1 MAGRRCVAN
10 GGFAGLA
17 GRSIAVV
24 ILGWGIIAGVG
35 RAQSS
40 AGLQPADYQRLR
52 SVAQAEFSPDGKFVA
67 YAVVRFDHPGRPW
80 AQLWVL
86 EIASGKSTRMGGE
99 EDASGGAVWSPDGRW
114 IAYQGA
120 AEGKHGLA
128 IVHPDGSGATF
139 LTEASGTNAA
149 LPGQGA
155 DVTWSPDSKQIA
167 FISATAGP
175 ETADATGDPMVIT
188 RYLYKPDAGEG
199 MTHFND
205 NRRLHIFT
213 VDIASKTVKQVT
225 SGNNY
230 EHSIDWSPRGDE
242 IAFVSDRSPETDQF
256 FNYDLFAI
264 KVSDGSIRRLTAT
277 ENAEYDPKWS
287 PDGKMIAFRAT
298 KRGLTDRE
306 TTMEDTHVWVMN
318 ADGSNRREL
327 ATIDD
332 RQGSPVW
339 APDGKFVYF
348 TVQER
353 GSIHLYRQA
362 VDAGKAETPP
372 SERRVLQRAVGGV
385 AAELVVNGLGSVGA
399 FSVAKS
405 GAIAYGFA
413 SPSDMPELFLRSAGS
428 GSTRQ
433 LTTVNAEVLA
443 GKPIAE
449 VEPFTFVSNDN
460 KFEVE
465 AFLVKPLG
473 MTADSKHPLI
483 VNMHGGPHG
492 QNGPAFNFRDQAF
505 AAKGWATLHVNYRGS
520 TGYGQAFA
528 DGVFGDQD
536 GNEAQDVLYGV
547 SAALRRYLWLDRER
561 MGIEGVSYGGQLTM
575 WLITQTRMF
584 RAAIPIAGIANLIS
598 YNYMTYYNQYE
609 QMEFGQLPHQDDFM
623 NIMWERSALKHI
635 AGVATPTMLMHG
647 ENDPDV
653 PIAEAE
659 QYFVALKD
667 VGVETVFV
675 RYPREG
681 HGIRESAHVVDSLNR
696 SMAWYEKHFPKTAPE
711 LVSPAVP

>member
-1 MAGRRCVAN
+1 MRLYRGVLCFVFVASTAAGICRGQN
-10 GGFAGLA
+10 
-17 GRSIAVV
+17 
-24 ILGWGIIAGVG
+24 
-35 RAQSS
+35 S
-40 AGLQPADYQRLR
+40 AGLQPADYQRMR
-52 SVAQAEFSPDGKFVA
+52 SVGQAEFSPDGKWIA
-67 YAVVRFDHPGRPW
+67 YTVSRYDLPGRPW
-80 AQLWVL
+80 PQLWVMDV
-86 EIASGKSTRMGGE
+86 ATGKSTRIGGE
-99 EDASGGAVWSPDGRW
+99 NDASSAPVWSPDAHW
-114 IAYQGA
+114 IAYYGT
-120 AEGKHGLA
+120 AEAKRGLA
-128 IVHPDGSGATF
+128 IVHPDGTNATF
-139 LTEASGTNAA
+139 LFEEHGTNAPV
-149 LPGQGA
+149 PGQGA
-155 DVTWSPDSKQIA
+155 ELSWSPNGQQIA
-167 FISATAGP
+167 FISATPGP
-175 ETADATGDPMVIT
+175 ETADATGDPIVIT

-199 MTHFND
+199 LTHFND
-205 NRRLHIFT
+205 NRRLHIFV
-213 VDIASKTVKQVT
+213 VDVATKAVRQVT
-225 SGNNY
+225 TGNNY
-230 EHSIDWSPRGDE
+230 EHSIDWSPSGDE
-242 IAFVSDRSPETDQF
+242 IVFVSDRSPETDQF
-256 FNYDLFAI
+256 FNYDLFAL
-264 KVSDGSIRRLTAT
+264 KVSDASIRRLTAT

-318 ADGSNRREL
+318 ADGSNRHEL
-327 ATIDD
+327 ATIDN
-332 RQGSPVW
+332 RQGAPVW
-339 APDGKFVYF
+339 APDSKAVYF

-353 GSIHLYRQA
+353 GSVHLYRQP
-362 VDAGKAETPP
+362 VDAAKQDIDA
-372 SERRVLQRAVGGV
+372 SERLVMHTGGGPN
-385 AAELVVNGLGSVGA
+385 AQMIVNGLGSVGS

-405 GAIAYGFA
+405 GAIAYTLA
-413 SPSDMPELFLRSAGS
+413 TPRDMSELYVRNGATSKQVTDLNTA
-428 GSTRQ
+428 
-433 LTTVNAEVLA
+433 VLG
-443 GKPIAE
+443 GKQIAE
-449 VEPFTFVSNDN
+449 VEPFTFISNDN
-460 KFEVE
+460 KYEVE

-492 QNGPAFNFRDQAF
+492 QNGPAFNFRDQVF
-505 AAKGWATLHVNYRGS
+505 ATRGWATLHVNYRGS

-635 AGVATPTMLMHG
+635 AAVATPTMLMHG

-681 HGIRESAHVVDSLNR
+681 HGIRESGHVVDSLNR
-696 SMAWYEKHFPKTAPE
+696 AIAWYEKHFPKTPPE
-711 LVSPAVP
+711 NPSPAVP

>member
-1 MAGRRCVAN
+1 MRLRHCILILVLASVPAGFLA
-10 GGFAGLA
+10 AGT
-17 GRSIAVV
+17 
-24 ILGWGIIAGVG
+24 
-35 RAQSS
+35 S
-40 AGLQPADYQRLR
+40 AGATSAQVAGGLLPTDYQRMR
-52 SVAQAEFSPDGKFVA
+52 SVVQAEFSPDGKFVA
-67 YAVVRFDHPGRPW
+67 YTVVRYDHPGRPW
-80 AQLWVL
+80 PQLWVL
-86 EIASGKSTRMGGE
+86 DVASGKSTRVGAE
-99 EDASGGAVWSPDGRW
+99 QDVSGGPVWSPDGRW
-114 IAYQGA
+114 IAYDGA
-120 AEGKHGLA
+120 AEGQRGLA
-128 IVHPDGSGATF
+128 IVHPDGSGASF
-139 LTEASGTNAA
+139 LSEASGTNAA

-155 DVTWSPDSKQIA
+155 EVTWSPDGKQIA
-167 FISATAGP
+167 FVSATPGP
-175 ETADATGDPMVIT
+175 ETADATGDPIVIT

-199 MTHFND
+199 LTHFND
-205 NRRLHIFT
+205 NRRLHIFI
-213 VDIASKTVKQVT
+213 VDVATKAVRQITT
-225 SGNNY
+225 GNNY

-242 IAFVSDRSPETDQF
+242 IVFVSDRSPETDQF
-256 FNYDLFAI
+256 FNYDLFAL

-327 ATIDD
+327 ATLDD
-332 RQGSPVW
+332 RQGVPVW
-339 APDGKFVYF
+339 APDSKAIYF

-353 GSIHLYRQA
+353 GSVHLYRQA
-362 VDAGKAETPP
+362 VDASKADMQ
-372 SERRVLQRAVGGV
+372 SGERRVLLRPTGGA
-385 AAELVVNGLGSVGA
+385 AAEMLVNGVGSVGA

-405 GAIAYGFA
+405 GAIAYTCA
-413 SPSDMPELFLRSAGS
+413 SPSDMSELFLRNG
-428 GSTRQ
+428 GSTNQ
-433 LTTVNAEVLA
+433 ITKVNADVLA
-443 GKPIAE
+443 GKQIAE
-449 VEPFTFVSNDN
+449 VEPFTFISNDN

-473 MTADSKHPLI
+473 MTTDSKHPLI
-483 VNMHGGPHG
+483 VNIHGGPHG
-492 QNGPAFNFRDQAF
+492 QNGPAFSFRDQVF
-505 AAKGWATLHVNYRGS
+505 AAQGWATLHVNYRGS

-561 MGIEGVSYGGQLTM
+561 MGVEGVSYGGQLTM

-623 NIMWERSALKHI
+623 NILWERSALKHI

-681 HGIRESAHVVDSLNR
+681 HGIRESGHVVDSLNR
-696 SMAWYEKHFPKTAPE
+696 AIAWYQKHFPKTSPE
-711 LVSPAVP
+711 FASPAVP

>member
-1 MAGRRCVAN
+1 MRLCRGVLFFV
-10 GGFAGLA
+10 FAA
-17 GRSIAVV
+17 SMV
-24 ILGWGIIAGVG
+24 AGVCRG
-35 RAQSS
+35 QNP

-52 SVAQAEFSPDGKFVA
+52 SVGQTEFSPDGKWIA
-67 YAVVRFDHPGRPW
+67 YTVSRNDRPGRPW
-80 AQLWVL
+80 PQLWVL
-86 EIASGKSTRMGGE
+86 DVATGKSTRIGGE
-99 EDASGGAVWSPDGRW
+99 NEAAGGPVWSPDGKW
-114 IAYQGA
+114 IAYFGTH
-120 AEGKHGLA
+120 EGKQGLA

-139 LTEASGTNAA
+139 LAETHGTNTP
-149 LPGQGA
+149 LPGAGA
-155 DVTWSPDSKQIA
+155 EVSWSPDSKQIA
-167 FISATAGP
+167 FVSATPGP
-175 ETADATGDPMVIT
+175 ETPDATGDPVVIT

-199 MTHFND
+199 MTRFGD
-205 NRRLHIFT
+205 NQRLHIFSVAVADKAVRQLT
-213 VDIASKTVKQVT
+213 N
-225 SGNNY
+225 GNNN
-230 EHSIDWSPRGDE
+230 EHSVDWSPRGDE
-242 IAFVSDRSPETDQF
+242 IVFASDRAEEIDQF
-256 FNYDLFAI
+256 FNYDLFAL

-277 ENAEYDPKWS
+277 ENIEYEPLYS

-327 ATIDD
+327 ATIDN
-332 RQGSPVW
+332 RQGVPVW
-339 APDGKFVYF
+339 APDSQAVYF

-353 GSIHLYRQA
+353 GSVHLYRQP
-362 VDAGKAETPP
+362 VDPNYVAPEG
-372 SERRVLQRAVGGV
+372 ERRVMRVANGPAAEMVFGGV
-385 AAELVVNGLGSVGA
+385 GSVGS

-405 GAIAYGFA
+405 GAIAYSFT
-413 SPSDMPELFLRSAGS
+413 SPRDMGELFIRSAGS
-428 GSTRQ
+428 GGPASGGKQITN
-433 LTTVNAEVLA
+433 LNTEVLG
-443 GKPIAE
+443 GKQIAE
-449 VEPFTFVSNDN
+449 VEPFTFISNDN
-460 KFEVE
+460 KVEVE

-473 MTADSKHPLI
+473 MTAGSKHPLI
-483 VNMHGGPHG
+483 VNIHGGPHG
-492 QNGPAFNFRDQAF
+492 QNGPSFNFRDQAF
-505 AAKGWATLHVNYRGS
+505 AARGWATLHVNYRGS

-584 RAAIPIAGIANLIS
+584 RAAIPIAGISNLIS

-635 AGVATPTMLMHG
+635 AAVATPTMLMHG
-647 ENDPDV
+647 ENDNDV

-681 HGIRESAHVVDSLNR
+681 HGIRESGHVVDSLNR
-696 SMAWYEKHFPKTAPE
+696 AIAWYEKHFPKTPPE
-711 LVSPAVP
+711 NPSPAVP

>member
-1 MAGRRCVAN
+1 MRLARRFWISVVGLVVAS
-10 GGFAGLA
+10 GLT
-17 GRSIAVV
+17 ILAVR
-24 ILGWGIIAGVG
+24 GA
-35 RAQSS
+35 AQPVN
-40 AGLQPADYQRLR
+40 GLQPADYQRMR

-80 AQLWVL
+80 GHLWVL
-86 EIASGKSTRMGGE
+86 DVASGKSTRIGGE
-99 EDASGGAVWSPDGRW
+99 EDASGGAVWAPDGRW
-114 IAYQGA
+114 IAFDGA

-139 LTEASGTNAA
+139 LAEASGTNAA
-149 LPGQGA
+149 LPGQGTE
-155 DVTWSPDSKQIA
+155 VTWSPDSKQIA
-167 FISATAGP
+167 FISATPGP
-175 ETADATGDPMVIT
+175 ETADASGDPIVIT

-213 VDIASKTVKQVT
+213 VDVASKNVKQMT
-225 SGNNY
+225 TGNNY

-242 IAFVSDRSPETDQF
+242 IVFVSDRSPETDQF
-256 FNYDLFAI
+256 FNYDLFAL
-264 KVSDGSIRRLTAT
+264 KVGDGSIRRITAT

-332 RQGSPVW
+332 RQGTPVW

-353 GSIHLYRQA
+353 GSVHLYRQG
-362 VDAGKAETPP
+362 VDAGKAEAQP
-372 SERRVLQRAVGGV
+372 SERRVLLRPAGGV
-385 AAELVVNGLGSVGA
+385 AAELVLNGVGSVGA

-405 GAIAYGFA
+405 GAIAYAFA
-413 SPSDMPELFLRSAGS
+413 SPSDMSELFVRNGGGTNQITKLNAGVLS
-428 GSTRQ
+428 GKQ
-433 LTTVNAEVLA
+433 
-443 GKPIAE
+443 IAE

-667 VGVETVFV
+667 VGGETVFV

-681 HGIRESAHVVDSLNR
+681 HGIRESGHVVDSLYR
-696 SMAWYEKHFPKTAPE
+696 SIAWYEKHFPKTEPE
-711 LVSPAVP
+711 FASPAVP

>member
-1 MAGRRCVAN
+1 MRIGRRLLLFV
-10 GGFAGLA
+10 FAA
-17 GRSIAVV
+17 SILTA
-24 ILGWGIIAGVG
+24 ASP
-35 RAQSS
+35 AQTTS
-40 AGLQPADYQRLR
+40 GLQVADYQRLR
-52 SVAQAEFSPDGKFVA
+52 SVAQAEMSPDGKQIA
-67 YAVVRFDHPGRPW
+67 YTVLRYDRPGRPW
-80 AQLWVL
+80 PQLWVL
-86 EIASGKSTRMGGE
+86 DVATGKSARIGA
-99 EDASGGAVWSPDGRW
+99 EDEAAGSPVWSPDGRW
-114 IAYQGA
+114 IAYFGA

-128 IVHPDGSGATF
+128 IVHPDGSAATF
-139 LTEASGTNAA
+139 LAEGLGTNAP
-149 LPGQGA
+149 LPSQGA
-155 DVTWSPDSKQIA
+155 EVTWSPDGKQIA
-167 FISATAGP
+167 FISATPGP
-175 ETADATGDPMVIT
+175 ETADANGDPIVIT

-199 MTHFND
+199 FTHFND
-205 NRRLHIFT
+205 NRRLHIFA
-213 VDIASKTVKQVT
+213 VDLATKQVRQLT
-225 SGNNY
+225 TGNYY
-230 EHSIDWSPRGDE
+230 EHSIDWSPKGDE
-242 IAFVSDRSPETDQF
+242 IAFISDRSPETDQF
-256 FNYDLFAI
+256 FNYDVFAL

-318 ADGSNRREL
+318 ADGSGRREL
-327 ATIDD
+327 ATIDN
-332 RQGSPVW
+332 RQGAPQW
-339 APDGKFVYF
+339 AQDGKSLYF

-353 GSIHLYRQA
+353 GSVHLYRQA
-362 VDAGKAETPP
+362 LDGGARAETQVG
-372 SERRVLQRAVGGV
+372 ERRDVHAAAGSGAEIVLKERGGV
-385 AAELVVNGLGSVGA
+385 GS
-399 FSVAKS
+399 FSLAKS
-405 GAIAYGFA
+405 GAIAYTFA
-413 SPSDMPELFLRSAGS
+413 SPQDLAELYLRSGTS
-428 GSTRQ
+428 SKQVTD
-433 LTTVNAEVLA
+433 LNAEVLH
-443 GKPIAE
+443 GKQIAE
-449 VEPFTFVSNDN
+449 VEPFTFLSNDN

-483 VNMHGGPHG
+483 VNIHGGPHG

-505 AAKGWATLHVNYRGS
+505 AARGWATLHVNYRGS

-561 MGIEGVSYGGQLTM
+561 MGIEGVSYGGQLSM

-609 QMEFGQLPHQDDFM
+609 QMEFGQLPHQGDFM
-623 NIMWERSALKHI
+623 NLLWERSALKHI
-635 AGVATPTMLMHG
+635 AAVATPTLLMHG

-659 QYFVALKD
+659 QYYVALKD
-667 VGVETVFV
+667 VGVDTVFV

-681 HGIRESAHVVDSLNR
+681 HGIRESGHVVDSINR
-696 SMAWYEKHFPKTAPE
+696 AIAWYEKYFPKTQPE
-711 LVSPAVP
+711 NPNPAVP

>member
-1 MAGRRCVAN
+1 MGM
-10 GGFAGLA
+10 
-17 GRSIAVV
+17 GRSVLVFALAVGVTAGIAK
-24 ILGWGIIAGVG
+24 AQVG
-35 RAQSS
+35 S
-40 AGLQPADYQRLR
+40 GLVAEDLQRLR
-52 SVAQAEFSPDGKFVA
+52 SVAEAEFSPDGKLIA
-67 YAVVRFDHPGRPW
+67 YTVIRHDRPGRPW
-80 AQLWVL
+80 PQLWVM
-86 EIASGKSTRMGGE
+86 EAASGKSVRIGGE
-99 EDASGGAVWSPDGRW
+99 QDVAGGPVWSPDGKW
-114 IAYQGA
+114 IAFDGA

-128 IVHPDGSGATF
+128 MAHPDGSAVTF
-139 LTEASGTNAA
+139 LALASGTNAA

-155 DVTWSPDSKQIA
+155 EITWSPDSKQIA
-167 FISATAGP
+167 YISATPGP
-175 ETADATGDPMVIT
+175 ETAEATGDPMVIT

-205 NRRLHIFT
+205 NRRLHIFL
-213 VDIASKTVKQVT
+213 VDVATKAIKQLT
-225 SGNNY
+225 SGNTY

-242 IAFVSDRSPETDQF
+242 IVFVSDRSPETDQF
-256 FNYDLFAI
+256 FNYDLFAL

-287 PDGKMIAFRAT
+287 PDGSMIVFRAT

-318 ADGSNRREL
+318 ADGSYRHEL
-327 ATIDD
+327 ATIDN
-332 RQGSPVW
+332 RQGVPAW
-339 APDGKFVYF
+339 APDGKAVYF

-353 GSIHLYRQA
+353 GSVHLYREALDSAKTASQT
-362 VDAGKAETPP
+362 AG
-372 SERRVLQRAVGGV
+372 ERRELRPPVGTGG
-385 AAELVVNGLGSVGA
+385 AEMVVNGRGAVGA
-399 FSVAKS
+399 FTVSKS
-405 GAIAYGFA
+405 GAIAYAFTT
-413 SPSDMPELFLRSAGS
+413 PKDMGELYLRSGAS
-428 GSTRQ
+428 AKQVTD
-433 LTTVNAEVLA
+433 LNAEALS
-443 GKPIAE
+443 GKQIAE
-449 VEPFTFVSNDN
+449 VEPFTFISNDN
-460 KFEVE
+460 RFEVE

-473 MTADSKHPLI
+473 MTADSKHPMI

-492 QNGPAFNFRDQAF
+492 QNGPAFNFRDQVF
-505 AAKGWATLHVNYRGS
+505 AARGWATLHVNYRGS

-528 DGVFGDQD
+528 DAVFGDQD
-536 GNEAQDVLYGV
+536 GNEGQDVLYGV

-584 RAAIPIAGIANLIS
+584 RAAIPTAGIANLIS

-623 NIMWERSALKHI
+623 NILWERSALKHI
-635 AGVATPTMLMHG
+635 AAVATPTMLMHG
-647 ENDPDV
+647 ENDNDV

-681 HGIRESAHVVDSLNR
+681 HGIRESKHVVDSIKR
-696 SMAWYEKHFPKTAPE
+696 SITWYEKHFPTAPPE
-711 LVSPAVP
+711 FANPAVP